1 MITIDLQDADIT
13 HALGELE
20 KVTTDLTSVLKLI
33 GRKLVE
39 STEKRFI
46 DKRAPDGTPWLGN
59 SDLTIARK
67 GFDHPLVGGKQDG
80 ESEDGE
86 SGRRTQMLQ
95 HMNHAQVEDNVLQVG
110 NTMEY
115 SAMQQFGGTKAKFP
129 HLWGDIP
136 ARPFIGLSD
145 ADRAMVVEQIT
156 DAVERAVSQR
166 SGGK

>member
-20 KVTTDLTSVLKLI
+20 KVTTDLTPVLKLI

-39 STEKRFI
+39 STEERFI

-67 GFDHPLVGGKQDG
+67 GFDHPLVGGTQDG
-80 ESEDGE
+80 DI
-86 SGRRTQMLQ
+86 GRRTQMLQ
-95 HMNHAQVEDNVLQVG
+95 QQNHAQVEDNVLMVG

-115 SAMQQFGGTKAKFP
+115 SAMQQFGGTKADFP

-145 ADRAMVVEQIT
+145 ADREMVVEQIT
-156 DAVERAVSQR
+156 DAVERAISKHG
-166 SGGK
+166 SKK

>member
-20 KVTTDLTSVLKLI
+20 KATTDLTPTLKLI

-39 STEKRFI
+39 STEQRFI
-46 DKRAPDGTPWLGN
+46 DRRDPDGTLWLGN

-80 ESEDGE
+80 D

-95 HMNHAQVEDNVLQVG
+95 HMNHAQVQDNVLLVG

-115 SAMQQFGGTKAKFP
+115 SAMQQFGGSKADFP

-145 ADRAMVVEQIT
+145 ADREMVVEQIT
-156 DAVERAVSQR
+156 DAVERAVAKRGS
-166 SGGK
+166 KK